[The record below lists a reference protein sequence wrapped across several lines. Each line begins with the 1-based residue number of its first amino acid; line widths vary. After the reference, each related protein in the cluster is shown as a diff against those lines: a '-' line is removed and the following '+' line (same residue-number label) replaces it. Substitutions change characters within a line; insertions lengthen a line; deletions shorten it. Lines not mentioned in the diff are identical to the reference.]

1 MPVPDAAI
9 RAKRKL
15 TNRLIA
21 AHDAARLRP
30 HLTDDMLLIAG
41 DGTLIQGADAVV
53 SAFASQ
59 FADLAFVAYVRTTEA
74 VEVAADGHRAAETGR
89 WVGRWKPSVGTGAVE
104 MSGVY
109 MAAWRESRGQW
120 LLERE
125 LYVTLRTDTP

>member
-1 MPVPDAAI
+1 MPTPDAAI

-41 DGTLIQGADAVV
+41 DGDLIQGADAVIA
-53 SAFASQ
+53 AFAHQ
-59 FADLAFVAYVRTTEA
+59 FADSTFVAYVRTTET
-74 VEVAADGHRAAETGR
+74 VELAADGRRAAETGR
-89 WVGRWKPSVGTGAVE
+89 WVGTWKGRAEMAGA
-104 MSGVY
+104 Y

-125 LYVTLRTDTP
+125 LYVTLRG

>member
-1 MPVPDAAI
+1 MPSPDTAI

-30 HLTDDMLLIAG
+30 HLTDDAILIVG
-41 DGTLIQGADAVV
+41 DGGLIQGADAVIA
-53 SAFASQ
+53 AFAGQ
-59 FADLAFVAYVRTTEA
+59 FADKAFVDYVRTTET
-74 VEVAADGHRAAETGR
+74 VEIADDGQRAAECGR
-89 WVGRWKPSVGTGAVE
+89 WVGHWTSGAQ

-109 MAAWRESRGQW
+109 LAAWRESRGQW

-125 LYVTLRTDTP
+125 LYVTLQG

>member
-1 MPVPDAAI
+1 MPTPADTAI

-30 HLTDDMLLIAG
+30 HLTDDMLLIVG
-41 DGTLIQGADAVV
+41 DGGLIQGAQAVV
-53 SAFASQ
+53 AAFAGQ
-59 FADLAFVAYVRTTEA
+59 FADPGFVDYVRTTDA
-74 VEVAADGHRAAETGR
+74 VEIAAHGRRAAETGR
-89 WVGRWKPSVGTGAVE
+89 WVGRWTSGMQ

-109 MAAWRESRGQW
+109 MAAWLQSRGQW

-125 LYVTLRTDTP
+125 LYVTLQD

>member
-1 MPVPDAAI
+1 MPSADAAL

-41 DGTLIQGADAVV
+41 DGTLIQGAEAVV
-53 SAFASQ
+53 SAFAGQ
-59 FADLAFVAYVRTTEA
+59 FSDPAFDAYVRTTET
-74 VEVAADGHRAAETGR
+74 VEIAADGARAAETGR
-89 WVGRWKPSVGTGAVE
+89 WVGRWRAGAE

-109 MAAWRESRGQW
+109 LAAWREERGQW
-120 LLERE
+120 RLERE
-125 LYVTLRTDTP
+125 LYITLKG